1 MFDPELLRKELM
13 QDEGLKLESYQD
25 TVGLWT
31 IGVGHLLGKERRML
45 KITLRE
51 AIALLDCDIL
61 DAEEAL
67 DRSIPFWHRLD
78 DVRQRAL
85 MNMSFNLGARLG
97 GFVNFKTALALGNWK
112 VAREQML
119 DSKWADQVHARAIR
133 LADMIEKG
141 V

>member
-13 QDEGLKLESYQD
+13 QDEGFKLESYQD

-67 DRSIPFWHRLD
+67 DRSIPFWKRLD

-85 MNMSFNLGARLG
+85 MNMSFNLGARLA
-97 GFVNFKTALALGNWK
+97 GFTKFKQSLAVANWTE
-112 VAREQML
+112 ARTQML
-119 DSKWADQVHARAIR
+119 DSRWAEQVHARAIR